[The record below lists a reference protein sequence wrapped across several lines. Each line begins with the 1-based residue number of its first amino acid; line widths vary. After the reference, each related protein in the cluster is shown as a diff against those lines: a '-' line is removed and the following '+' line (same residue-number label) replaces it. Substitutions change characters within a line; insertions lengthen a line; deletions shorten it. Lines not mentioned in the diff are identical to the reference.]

1 MTIYKALLSIINKRM
16 AYELNRE
23 EPVAAGID
31 RIIREELAAAIRA
44 LENPGDNQEETI
56 HSVRKRI
63 KKIRA
68 VFRLVRSDL
77 DEEVFRQEN
86 IRYRNIGNRL
96 SHLRD
101 ATVMIKTLDKLKET
115 HPEGLPDQTFGEI
128 RQVLVEKQAQV
139 SKAFFAEENLIG
151 EVIRDFREAEQNVP
165 PLSGRD
171 SFSVFAPNMKGIYRR
186 GKKAYA
192 VAVKEPSIH
201 NLHELRKEVKNI
213 GYHTRLLQAAW
224 PVLFEAYEHE
234 LDLLSEML
242 GDDHDLGV
250 LAEEIES
257 GRLTPNNGE
266 GNAQLV
272 TAIHGQ
278 REELQRQLLPLAHRL
293 FAEKAADFVGRYR
306 LYWGIW
312 RGAQPEG
319 QDDAK
324 EDS

>member
-1 MTIYKALLSIINKRM
+1 MG
-16 AYELNRE
+16 YELRRE
-23 EPVAAGID
+23 ESVADNID
-31 RIIREELAAAIRA
+31 RIIREELTGAIGL

-115 HPEGLPDQTFGEI
+115 HPEGLPDQTLVKI
-128 RQVLVEKQAQV
+128 REALVEKQAQA
-139 SKAFFAEENLIG
+139 SNAFFAEENRIG

-165 PLSGRD
+165 RLSGRD
-171 SFSVFAPNMKGIYRR
+171 SFSVFAPNMKAIYRR
-186 GKKAYA
+186 GKKAYG

-201 NLHELRKEVKNI
+201 NFHELRKEVKNI
-213 GYHTRLLQAAW
+213 GYHTRLLQPAW

-257 GRLTPNNGE
+257 GRLIPKDGE
-266 GNAQLV
+266 DNARLV
-272 TAIHGQ
+272 AAIHTQ
-278 REELQRQLLPLAHRL
+278 REGLQRQFLPLAHRL

-312 RGAQPEG
+312 RGVQAEG
-319 QDDAK
+319 KAV
-324 EDS
+324 ENETRREE